1 MKSET
6 GTNPL
11 TTGGQSPL
19 CPGTSD
25 LNLLRYRERVID
37 LNARYR
43 TALSIFVL
51 PSKSLDGPKIAG
63 APIARFRQAFS
74 ETKVFSSL
82 CLTAPENDSRQIRM
96 MC

>member
-1 MKSET
+1 MSALPRYIRRQLA
-6 GTNPL
+6 PL
-11 TTGGQSPL
+11 
-19 CPGTSD
+19 
-25 LNLLRYRERVID
+25 RERVID

-43 TALSIFVL
+43 TALSSLVL
-51 PSKSLDGPKIAG
+51 PSKSPDGPKIVG

-82 CLTAPENDSRQIRM
+82 CLTAPENASQQIRM